1 MVTHSGII
9 LLVSYSSMLSK
20 AINVHETNKAG
31 LSFTAHD
38 ACVQGSSLVSSPAN
52 LSLKRESLSLTAQK
66 SPNWA
71 SRSRDLQ
78 SRKKELRISDSSDDE
93 LDLPRRM
100 RVAAQRS
107 SPSQKS
113 VPAKKTMS
121 PMAGQ
126 PPKRDSGAGSPELVD
141 EFCRAQSIDGFWEQ
155 PVVVHEKRGLR
166 PVTPELLYRGDAQ
179 EWHASMA
186 LALVDDTIRAEDL
199 TREQYATPWE
209 VPTVIYSKRC
219 LRPLTP
225 ESSQAGIPSEAAEP
239 APSDKENPWN
249 APVVIHA
256 KRCIRPVTPKCSPYL
271 ADASEKS
278 ITDLTSSDHPYSIS
292 PWEAPV
298 VIHAKRCIQP
308 VTPEAGFPQDT
319 PALGPAAYPGQPY
332 ESAWESVLVI
342 HAKRCIRPVT
352 PEEMPVHCGG
362 EDETKYTSEVML
374 PESLSQLC
382 ENPWN
387 LPLVISS
394 KRCIRL
400 PEKTLVQS
408 ERADKDQQVSDVI
421 SLHSNHSQRGPASAS
436 PEQAQGPGAN
446 AFAKG
451 ISLLSLDRGTPEAH
465 YKTFSD
471 SLEQVRDL
479 MESCAEMSLTQ
490 MDVTGASTQAVRG
503 SPSPE
508 RKRSIPAHRGQAR
521 VAREVSMLLENSDG
535 DDEATP
541 NSFDACGV
549 MPRVH
554 RVMNCADS
562 DDDDKGRGK
571 VVSSRKASAASR
583 ASRSAAASAAVTV
596 HQCDE
601 DATASKRDTSSTPVV
616 EKRMARVM
624 KPLRAA
630 VWSDDDEDPVAS
642 PAAASLKKV
651 LSPDEEREK
660 AMDAFRS
667 ARKIATMERRAMQLA
682 NGSDSDDDVRQS
694 PATMKPQR
702 FGIEREIHLR
712 TTGKPRPSLAPSV
725 VSSSLDLAEQEYV
738 FVEEEVEKAASTLC
752 VNMYIVY
759 VYCICIHVYI
769 YIHICICTYICIC
782 VYICNICICLSIH
795 IYTYKYIYVYIY
807 KYIYMYRYINIC
819 IYI

>member
-1 MVTHSGII
+1 
-9 LLVSYSSMLSK
+9 MLSK

-31 LSFTAHD
+31 LSSTTHD
-38 ACVQGSSLVSSPAN
+38 VCVQGSLLVHAN
-52 LSLKRESLSLTAQK
+52 LSLRRESLSLTAQK

-100 RVAAQRS
+100 RAAAQRS

-113 VPAKKTMS
+113 VAAKKTIS

-126 PPKRDSGAGSPELVD
+126 KKKWQLGGVMSPESVD

-186 LALVDDTIRAEDL
+186 LALVDGDDTIRAEDL
-199 TREQYATPWE
+199 TRELYATPWE

-219 LRPLTP
+219 LRPVTP
-225 ESSQAGIPSEAAEP
+225 ESSEAGIPSEAAEP
-239 APSDKENPWN
+239 APSDKENPWD

-256 KRCIRPVTPKCSPYL
+256 KRSIRPVTPELSPYL

-278 ITDLTSSDHPYSIS
+278 ITDLTSSEYPYSIS

-308 VTPEAGFPQDT
+308 VTPEAGSPQDT

-332 ESAWESVLVI
+332 ESAWESPLVI

-352 PEEMPVHCGG
+352 PEEIPVHCGG
-362 EDETKYTSEVML
+362 EDETQYTSEVML

-394 KRCIRL
+394 KRCIRP

-421 SLHSNHSQRGPASAS
+421 LLHSNHSQRGPTSAS

-471 SLEQVRDL
+471 SLEQVRDR
-479 MESCAEMSLTQ
+479 MESGAEMSLTQ

-541 NSFDACGV
+541 TSFDACGV

-571 VVSSRKASAASR
+571 VVSSRKALAVSR

-616 EKRMARVM
+616 KKRMARVM
-624 KPLRAA
+624 KPSRAA

-694 PATMKPQR
+694 PAAMKPQR

-712 TTGKPRPSLAPSV
+712 TTGKPRRSLAPSV
-725 VSSSLDLAEQEYV
+725 ISSSLDLADQECV
-738 FVEEEVEKAASTLC
+738 FVEEEAEKAAGTLC
-752 VNMYIVY
+752 INMYIV
-759 VYCICIHVYI
+759 
-769 YIHICICTYICIC
+769 C
-782 VYICNICICLSIH
+782 VYMYISV
-795 IYTYKYIYVYIY
+795 YTYVLNV
-807 KYIYMYRYINIC
+807 YIYMY
-819 IYI
+819 IYL